1 MISAEF
7 DRVVERALARIPA
20 RFRRRLANVAL
31 VVEREPSAE
40 QLGKAGTRGGTLLGL
55 YQGRPL
61 TERSVFEGFAMP
73 DRITIFQG
81 PHERMARDAAHLE
94 KLVEETVWHEV
105 AHYFGMDERRVRAAE
120 ARRARRLPR
129 ARRPGDR

>member
-1 MISAEF
+1 MTSQEF
-7 DRVVERALARIPA
+7 DRVVERAVARIPA

-31 VVEREPSAE
+31 VVEREPSPE
-40 QLGKAGTRGGTLLGL
+40 QLGMAGVRGGTLLGL

-61 TERSVFEGFAMP
+61 THRSVFEGFAMP

-94 KLVEETVWHEV
+94 RLVEETVWHEV

-120 ARRARRLPR
+120 VRRARLGRR
-129 ARRPGDR
+129 AGRR

>member
-1 MISAEF
+1 MTSEEF

-31 VVEREPSAE
+31 VVEGEPSAE
-40 QLGKAGTRGGTLLGL
+40 QLGRAGIRGGTLLGL

-61 TERSVFEGFAMP
+61 TQRSVFESFVTP

-120 ARRARRLPR
+120 VRRARRPPR
-129 ARRPGDR
+129 ARRPDGR